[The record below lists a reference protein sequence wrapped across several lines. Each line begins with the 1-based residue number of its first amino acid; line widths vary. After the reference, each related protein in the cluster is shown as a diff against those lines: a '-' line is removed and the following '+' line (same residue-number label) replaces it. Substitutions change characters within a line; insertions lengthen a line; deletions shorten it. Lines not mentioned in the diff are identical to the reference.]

1 MAKTIMDVSRH
12 QGTIDWAKVK
22 ASGKIDGVMLRA
34 MGNSAEGKPSKPYTD
49 PQFARNYAECK
60 RLGIPCGVYG
70 YFKATNKAQADKE
83 LAMLRK
89 LLAGKTLQ
97 LPVAVDIEDKVQQT
111 LSKSALTDL
120 TAYCLSTVQS
130 WGVYA
135 MLYTGLWFGQTY
147 LYMGGAALKAYDVWL
162 ARYPKD
168 QSKTKPEDKPKTAF
182 TFGMWQ
188 YTSTAHIPGVVDAT
202 PGKVT
207 NVDLSHAYKD
217 YATIIQ
223 RARLG
228 AVRR

>member
-1 MAKTIMDVSRH
+1 MSKTIMDVSKH
-12 QGTIDWAKVK
+12 QGVIDWAKVK

-70 YFKATNKAQADKE
+70 YFKATNKTQADKE
-83 LAMLRK
+83 LAYFKK
-89 LLAGKTLQ
+89 LLVGKTLQ
-97 LPVAVDIEDKVQQT
+97 LPVAVDIEDETQQT

-120 TAYCLSTVQS
+120 AAYMLGVVQN

-135 MLYTGLWFGQTY
+135 MLYTGLLFGQTY
-147 LYMGGAALKAYDVWL
+147 LYMGGAALKPYDVWL
-162 ARYPKD
+162 AAYR
-168 QSKTKPEDKPKTAF
+168 SIKPSPGWP
-182 TFGMWQ
+182 FGMWQ

-202 PGKVT
+202 PGKTT

-217 YATIIQ
+217 YAGIICKKGLT
-223 RARLG
+223 RLREG
-228 AVRR
+228 K

>member
-1 MAKTIMDVSRH
+1 MSKTIMDVSRH

-111 LSKSALTDL
+111 LSKSALTDI
-120 TAYCLSTVQS
+120 AAHCLSTVES

-135 MLYTGLWFGQTY
+135 LLYTGLWFGQTY